1 MTLFEF
7 DGVPIR
13 LHFTFF
19 IIAIAYIIMGAV
31 NLGFT
36 GAATA
41 VTLISMLF
49 GSVLLHEMG
58 HAAMAKR
65 FGIGT
70 RAITLH
76 LLGGLAS
83 IEREPETPK
92 EEIYIALAG
101 PAVNLVLFVV
111 SLPLMYFHLPGASD
125 MALINAVMGI
135 FNLFPAYPMDGGR
148 VLKALLQMRYGVR
161 KAKKISLQV
170 TVASSIVLVL
180 AGLYLGWI
188 GLALVGGF
196 LFILARAMQKHST
209 T

>member
-7 DGVPIR
+7 DGVPVR
-13 LHFTFF
+13 LHSTFF
-19 IIAIAYIIMGAV
+19 IIAILYIVMGVFNSGLHGAV
-31 NLGFT
+31 T
-36 GAATA
+36 AA
-41 VTLISMLF
+41 TLISMLF

-70 RAITLH
+70 KAITLH

-101 PAVNLVLFVV
+101 PAVNLALFVV

-161 KAKKISLQV
+161 KSKKISLQV
-170 TVASSIVLVL
+170 TVASSITLVLV
-180 AGLYLGWI
+180 GLYLGWF

-196 LFILARAMQKHST
+196 LFILARAMQKNSAL
-209 T
+209 

>member
-19 IIAIAYIIMGAV
+19 IIAIAYIIMGTV
-31 NLGFT
+31 SSGLT
-36 GAATA
+36 GAITA
-41 VTLISMLF
+41 ATLISMLF

-83 IEREPETPK
+83 IEREPETPR

-101 PAVNLVLFVV
+101 PAVNLALFIL
-111 SLPLMYFHLPGASD
+111 SLPLVYFQLPGASD
-125 MALINAVMGI
+125 IALINAVMGI

-180 AGLYLGWI
+180 VGLYLGWI

-196 LFILARAMQKHST
+196 LLIIARAMQKNST
-209 T
+209 I

>member
-31 NLGFT
+31 SLGLT
-36 GAATA
+36 GAVMA

-58 HAAMAKR
+58 HAAMARR

-101 PAVNLVLFVV
+101 PAVNLVLFIL
-111 SLPLMYFHLPGASD
+111 SLPLVYFQLPGASD
-125 MALINAVMGI
+125 IALINAVMGI

-170 TVASSIVLVL
+170 TVASSIVLALV
-180 AGLYLGWI
+180 GLYLGWI
-188 GLALVGGF
+188 GLLLVAGF